1 MLLGEENKKNK
12 ETKERSIR
20 KNVGAGGLLKL
31 HFQNYTLKLLIWKK
45 ERRKDNEKNK
55 KFDNVIRNNEKQADD
70 FILYYVHSKNIIFPK
85 MTIKFQLMI
94 KNVIN
99 IIFKIFQ
106 TTVWSW

>member
-1 MLLGEENKKNK
+1 MLLGEENKINK
-12 ETKERSIR
+12 ETKERNIPT
-20 KNVGAGGLLKL
+20 NVGAGGLLKL

-45 ERRKDNEKNK
+45 EEEKIIKNK
-55 KFDNVIRNNEKQADD
+55 KFDNVIRNNKKEADD

-94 KNVIN
+94 KNVIS
-99 IIFKIFQ
+99 IFFKIFQ